1 MDYIKIFEKFKK
13 ERRIYKHLDKGKEG
27 ISEISKKIEPRYVEI
42 RNPIKTL
49 KNVVDD
55 IKNRMGLKK
64 EIKYLDSGMWGMAFK
79 VGRKVIKLTSNR
91 EEVGVAKK
99 LIGKKI
105 PNVVNYYELIKIEEY
120 SIWAILM
127 DFAEP
132 LSKREQSIIQKIE
145 SCLDIDELIEEIEG
159 TDIKKSEAKK
169 IWREYKDL
177 EESLENSGISTA
189 DMHWGNIGRIGGKL
203 VHFDIMPE
211 TGKDDVSKLSR

>member
-1 MDYIKIFEKFKK
+1 MNYIKIFEKFKK
-13 ERRIYKHLDKGKEG
+13 EKRIYKHLDKGKEG

-120 SIWAILM
+120 GIWAILM

-189 DMHWGNIGRIGGKL
+189 DMHWGNIGRIGDKL

-211 TGKDDVSKLSR
+211 TGKEEVSKLSR

>member
-105 PNVVNYYELIKIEEY
+105 SNVVNYYELIKIEEY